1 MKALSIIAIL
11 FSLIAL
17 LYTVTILKGD
27 QIERSVEFSTPILIS
42 VLYLLAFSIVAVVS
56 AFKKKKNI

>member
-17 LYTVTILKGD
+17 LYTVTILKGA

-42 VLYLLAFSIVAVVS
+42 VLYLLAFSIVAVVL

>member
-42 VLYLLAFSIVAVVS
+42 VLYLLAFSIVAVVF
-56 AFKKKKNI
+56 AFKKK